1 MKDVSA
7 GALRPGVSGEEQ
19 DPKATAA
26 DLVRPGQWKR
36 TFTSLAERDYRWYF
50 AGNIAFFMAMQMNLI
65 IRGYLAYK
73 LTDSATA
80 LAIISLTVALPMLII
95 APIGGVA
102 SDWFNK
108 RTLLILAQS
117 FVAVVNLVVT
127 ILVLTGAIAFWHLM
141 VAAVLTGSVMSI
153 VMPARE
159 AVVAQ
164 LIPQHKLMNA
174 ISLQMSGQNLTRVI
188 GPGLGTALIALFGVG
203 SSYGATVALFTIGVL
218 CMLPVPSA
226 GMSSREGDESPKE
239 FRKDLAGG
247 FKYVAGNPTFR
258 VLLMTALVMPLFAF
272 PVMQLLP
279 VVAKDVF
286 SSPDIG
292 LGVLAVAGG
301 VGGLIG
307 SLASASFDNFER
319 KGFLML
325 IGSLIMAICFI
336 AFAVSPVLVVA
347 AVVLAAGNVGQMIF
361 MTTNNTVIQATV
373 PDEFRG
379 RVMSMLMMSFGIS
392 PLGVLPV
399 AVAAD
404 TLGVQWA
411 IGLSAVVFLVLV
423 IVVFSVNKRLR
434 NLALSQFEEA
444 ELSPAQAAQLVA
456 EGKITREE
464 AARLTGRAQP
474 ATGG

>member
-19 DPKATAA
+19 DPKASAA
-26 DLVRPGQWKR
+26 DLVQPGQWSR
-36 TFTSLAERDYRWYF
+36 TFTSLAEKDYRWYF
-50 AGNIAFFMAMQMNLI
+50 AGNIAFFMAMQMNLVL
-65 IRGYLAYK
+65 RGYLAYK
-73 LTDSATA
+73 LTDAALA

-102 SDWFNK
+102 TDWFNK
-108 RTLLILAQS
+108 RTLLIVAQS
-117 FVAVVNLVVT
+117 FVACVNLVVT
-127 ILVLTGAIAFWHLM
+127 ILIFTGAIQFWHLM
-141 VAAVLTGSVMSI
+141 VAAIGTGSVMSI

-174 ISLQMSGQNLTRVI
+174 ISLQMSGQNLTRII
-188 GPGLGTALIALFGVG
+188 GPTLGALLIAPFGVG
-203 SSYGATVALFTIGVL
+203 TSYAVTVVLFTIGIA
-218 CMLPVPSA
+218 CMLPLPSA
-226 GMSSREGDESPKE
+226 GMSSREGDESPRE

-247 FKYVAGNPTFR
+247 FQYVAGSPVFR

-279 VVAKDVF
+279 VVAKEVF
-286 SSPDIG
+286 DSPDVG
-292 LGVLAVAGG
+292 LAVLAGAGG

-307 SLASASFDNFER
+307 SLMSANFDNFER
-319 KGFLML
+319 KGLLML
-325 IGSLIMAICFI
+325 VGSLIMAVSFI
-336 AFAVSPVLVVA
+336 VFAVSPFLILA
-347 AVVLAAGNVGQMIF
+347 ALVLAAGNVGQMIF

-399 AVAAD
+399 ALAAD
-404 TLGVQWA
+404 AIGVEWA
-411 IGLSAVVFLVLV
+411 IGLSAIVFLVLV
-423 IVVFSVNKRLR
+423 IVVFSINKRLR
-434 NLALSQFEEA
+434 NLTLSQFEEA

-474 ATGG
+474 AAGG

>member
-1 MKDVSA
+1 
-7 GALRPGVSGEEQ
+7 
-19 DPKATAA
+19 
-26 DLVRPGQWKR
+26 
-36 TFTSLAERDYRWYF
+36 
-50 AGNIAFFMAMQMNLI
+50 
-65 IRGYLAYK
+65 
-73 LTDSATA
+73 
-80 LAIISLTVALPMLII
+80 
-95 APIGGVA
+95 
-102 SDWFNK
+102 
-108 RTLLILAQS
+108 
-117 FVAVVNLVVT
+117 
-127 ILVLTGAIAFWHLM
+127 
-141 VAAVLTGSVMSI
+141 
-153 VMPARE
+153 
-159 AVVAQ
+159 
-164 LIPQHKLMNA
+164 
-174 ISLQMSGQNLTRVI
+174 
-188 GPGLGTALIALFGVG
+188 
-203 SSYGATVALFTIGVL
+203 
-218 CMLPVPSA
+218 
-226 GMSSREGDESPKE
+226 
-239 FRKDLAGG
+239 
-247 FKYVAGNPTFR
+247 
-258 VLLMTALVMPLFAF
+258 MPLFAF
-272 PVMQLLP
+272 PVIQLLP